1 MMSGFSPRSEGSFIL
16 DEWRLID
23 LPAFQSVSTDT
34 GRKAF
39 LKQLKF
45 SSGASTL
52 LKINANIAAELLTQD
67 K

>member
-1 MMSGFSPRSEGSFIL
+1 MMSGFSPRSEGPSIL

-34 GRKAF
+34 GRKVF
-39 LKQLKF
+39 LKKLKF

-52 LKINANIAAELLTQD
+52 LKINAKIEEELLALN

>member
-1 MMSGFSPRSEGSFIL
+1 L

>member
-23 LPAFQSVSTDT
+23 LLAFQSVSTDT

-52 LKINANIAAELLTQD
+52 LKINAKIAEELLALN